1 MSRALSDRHHW
12 VLQSEIRSMSI
23 ACEHLGGINLAQ
35 GVCDTEVPAVVRA
48 GVRQAMDEGFNTY
61 THYAGLMEL
70 RRAIA
75 EKQRRFYG
83 IDVDPEVEIIA
94 SAGSTGV
101 FYCACLALLNPGDE
115 VILFE
120 PYYGYHVQTLVATG
134 AVPVYVRMQPPQWTF
149 ALEEL
154 EKVVTPR
161 TRGIMINSPANPSG
175 KVFSRAELESLA
187 GFAARHDLFVFTDE
201 IYEHFLYDGQAHI
214 PPMSLP
220 GMRERTITISG
231 VSKTFSVTGWRI
243 GYCIC
248 DARYS
253 QAIGYFNDL
262 VYVCA
267 PAPLQIGVAR
277 GLKELSDDYYRT
289 LQIQYEVKREKI
301 CTALSQA
308 GLTPYV
314 PAGAYYTLAD
324 IASLP
329 GAGSKDKA
337 MYLLEKT
344 GVACVPGK
352 AFYHDGAGED
362 LARFCFAKEDDV
374 LDEACRRLV
383 ALRTGDPA
391 GKVDQYFNSRSET

>member
-23 ACEHLGGINLAQ
+23 ACERLGGINLAQ

-70 RRAIA
+70 RQAIA
-75 EKQRRFYG
+75 DKQRRFYG
-83 IDVDPEVEIIA
+83 IDVDPEGEIIA

-120 PYYGYHVQTLVATG
+120 PYYGYHVQTLIATG
-134 AVPVYVRMQPPQWTF
+134 AVPVYVRMQPPRWTF
-149 ALEEL
+149 VLEDL

-175 KVFSRAELESLA
+175 KVFSRDELEALA

-201 IYEHFLYDGQAHI
+201 IYEHFLYDGLAHI

-253 QAIGYFNDL
+253 QAIGFFNDL

-277 GLKELSDDYYRT
+277 GLLELSDDYYRT
-289 LQIQYEVKREKI
+289 LQTQYRVKREKI

-329 GAGSKDKA
+329 GAGSKEKA

-352 AFYHDGAGED
+352 AFYHDGAGEG

-374 LDEACRRLV
+374 LDEACQRLL
-383 ALRTGDPA
+383 ALRTGDTA
-391 GKVDQYFNSRSET
+391 GEIGLTF